1 MPILEN
7 SLCNIENKVK
17 LEKEQQN
24 KEKQKDGN
32 YKEHKSI
39 TENNKKIDNIKPKVS
54 YQIRLIK
61 WIHPWQLSIKK

>member
-24 KEKQKDGN
+24 KEKQRM
-32 YKEHKSI
+32 EIIKSI
-39 TENNKKIDNIKPKVS
+39 N
-54 YQIRLIK
+54 Q
-61 WIHPWQLSIKK
+61 